1 MRLSN
6 YDFEVY
12 KRNDRKSMISAHN
25 LAFMWYIGYEQEM
38 YVMFYLMYI
47 MFYLMYIMYVFSW
60 YT

>member
-47 MFYLMYIMYVFSW
+47 MFN
-60 YT
+60 